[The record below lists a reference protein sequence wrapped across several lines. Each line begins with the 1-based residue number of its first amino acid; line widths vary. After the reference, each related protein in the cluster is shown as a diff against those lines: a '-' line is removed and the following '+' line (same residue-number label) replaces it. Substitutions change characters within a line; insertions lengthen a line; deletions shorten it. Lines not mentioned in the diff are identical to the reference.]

1 MAQHTSVTRR
11 QANDN
16 MAQLYTGLAVCTA
29 TNEAQQHR
37 RKISRRPGRKEIR
50 VQLNLHGIVN
60 VQSLISESMDDFET
74 RRDASSTSEVNAKS
88 DHTPAVANDD
98 EATRDLLKCATDYKM
113 VVGSL
118 PSSVRDAVI
127 EECNKVEQ
135 WLQEKTREQDS
146 LPKDA
151 DPILWSSEIKRKLE
165 ALDATCKYIMRS
177 KPSPQGR
184 DEANGPDR
192 RRKSDDMQVD

>member
-1 MAQHTSVTRR
+1 M
-11 QANDN
+11 
-16 MAQLYTGLAVCTA
+16 
-29 TNEAQQHR
+29 
-37 RKISRRPGRKEIR
+37 
-50 VQLNLHGIVN
+50 
-60 VQSLISESMDDFET
+60 
-74 RRDASSTSEVNAKS
+74 
-88 DHTPAVANDD
+88 
-98 EATRDLLKCATDYKM
+98 DYKM

-127 EECNKVEQ
+127 EECNKAEQ

>member
-1 MAQHTSVTRR
+1 
-11 QANDN
+11 
-16 MAQLYTGLAVCTA
+16 
-29 TNEAQQHR
+29 
-37 RKISRRPGRKEIR
+37 
-50 VQLNLHGIVN
+50 
-60 VQSLISESMDDFET
+60 MDDSET

-98 EATRDLLKCATDYKM
+98 ELFDPIENRYKEEEEARAEATRDLLKCATDNKM

-118 PSSVRDAVI
+118 PSSVRDEVI
-127 EECNKVEQ
+127 EECNKSEQ
-135 WLQEKTREQDS
+135 WLQEKTREQNS
-146 LPKDA
+146 LPKYA
-151 DPILWSSEIKRKLE
+151 DPVLWSSQIKRKLE

-184 DEANGPDR
+184 DGANGPDR